1 MKSKN
6 AAGINTPNLP
16 YGTGWPPHIQQPRE
30 RSTARSCGGGLFFR
44 YIEDKFSRILN
55 RRSRRYYHWVL
66 LYSPLF
72 VVPGYLTLKAL
83 RHGSLDHTVLPAIT
97 PMPAF
102 TSQAFTRWRL
112 IPDWGCGHL
121 IAAILTYLPRKDE
134 RLSWPG
140 WLTYSGRFTHTS
152 DRHPSAEGR
161 AQVMGSSQVKDQRST
176 TVRRNQRNI
185 ILTSTC
191 LVSNLRNAELRL
203 CLVDNSATTQ
213 RSTY

>member
-1 MKSKN
+1 MQPGS
-6 AAGINTPNLP
+6 TPRTCL
-16 YGTGWPPHIQQPRE
+16 TGRGGPLIYSNHENGLRPGR
-30 RSTARSCGGGLFFR
+30 AGGGLFFR

-66 LYSPLF
+66 LYSALF
-72 VVPGYLTLKAL
+72 VVPGTSHSRRLGMDHWITQFYLQLHQCLPLPRKHL
-83 RHGSLDHTVLPAIT
+83 LDG
-97 PMPAF
+97 AF
-102 TSQAFTRWRL
+102 
-112 IPDWGCGHL
+112 PDWGCGHL

-152 DRHPSAEGR
+152 DGHPSAEGR